1 VHALSIALL
10 SQNAR
15 RAYDKVLSPRICRCI
30 FMILRCSPCGYFREL
45 PVVLA
50 DATNPISSTA
60 SRHRV
65 LCTSIVFSL
74 PRQLQIESYYPMTTT
89 PCGSP
94 VYSYSNTWDLA
105 ISTILEEPTIY
116 VGPRTI
122 SSRSWF
128 LVKSNRN
135 SVPNSTTL
143 IDPPQGIRKVE
154 WGMRVPRSPSQ

>member
-1 VHALSIALL
+1 
-10 SQNAR
+10 
-15 RAYDKVLSPRICRCI
+15 
-30 FMILRCSPCGYFREL
+30 
-45 PVVLA
+45 
-50 DATNPISSTA
+50 
-60 SRHRV
+60 
-65 LCTSIVFSL
+65 
-74 PRQLQIESYYPMTTT
+74 MTTT

-122 SSRSWF
+122 SSHSWF

-143 IDPPQGIRKVE
+143 IDAPQGIRKGGLTNESPTQPISVAIKSYSYLE
-154 WGMRVPRSPSQ
+154 STTRRHKTGGDKLYRFKGCRVNDTH